1 MTYAAHH
8 ENFVPYIGGE
18 GLQEARIRRQ
28 QGRRSAAHLRRLFA
42 LASEAV
48 PIERSPRF
56 LARSGGR
63 LTDDLERELM
73 RRLSTSNWRMRD

>member
-8 ENFVPYIGGE
+8 ENFVPCIGGE
-18 GLQEARIRRQ
+18 GPKKREAVAQRF
-28 QGRRSAAHLRRLFA
+28 GVLRRIFD
-42 LASEAV
+42 AV
-48 PIERSPRF
+48 VRSRQRHADQQIAAF

-73 RRLSTSNWRMRD
+73 LRISTSNWRMRD

>member
-8 ENFVPYIGGE
+8 ENLVPYVGCE
-18 GLQEARIRRQ
+18 DPTKREAV
-28 QGRRSAAHLRRLFA
+28 AAKPGVLRRIFD
-42 LASEAV
+42 AV
-48 PIERSPRF
+48 VRSRRRHADQEIAAF

-73 RRLSTSNWRMRD
+73 RRITTSNWRMRD

>member
-18 GLQEARIRRQ
+18 GPKKRETVARRF
-28 QGRRSAAHLRRLFA
+28 GVLRRVFD
-42 LASEAV
+42 AV
-48 PIERSPRF
+48 MRSRQRHADQQIAAF

-73 RRLSTSNWRMRD
+73 RRISTSDWRLRD